1 MAFFYT
7 GVKHRIER
15 RACVTVDGFF
25 SLLLFLARVL
35 HRYRYN
41 SEERAMS
48 RSKLEQQRVE
58 ILKQMGEIR
67 TMRRWTVS
75 EQFLKVP
82 QTPSLPCAA

>member
-1 MAFFYT
+1 
-7 GVKHRIER
+7 
-15 RACVTVDGFF
+15 
-25 SLLLFLARVL
+25 
-35 HRYRYN
+35 
-41 SEERAMS
+41 MS